1 MQAIGTET
9 MIEIV
14 SDDIFSSSFSSI
26 IEKEMR
32 ELKKKR
38 DPANFIIRC
47 VLFFCVL
54 FFNMSI
60 RKKSYTRDG
69 ERSIIFGHVP
79 IECTDISA
87 V

>member
-38 DPANFIIRC
+38 DPAAEGGWK
-47 VLFFCVL
+47 
-54 FFNMSI
+54 I
-60 RKKSYTRDG
+60 RKKKKK
-69 ERSIIFGHVP
+69 
-79 IECTDISA
+79 
-87 V
+87 